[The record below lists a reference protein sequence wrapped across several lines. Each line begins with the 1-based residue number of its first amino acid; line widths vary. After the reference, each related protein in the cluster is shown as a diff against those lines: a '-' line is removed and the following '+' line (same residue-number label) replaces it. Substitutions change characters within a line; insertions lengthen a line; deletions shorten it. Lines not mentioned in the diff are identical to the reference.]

1 MNSSPFEL
9 FRRNLKPLMVLLVG
23 LAMFAFIV
31 LPVLDQYLRK
41 SAGGTDG
48 DIVASFNGRD
58 LTRGRV
64 SYFTQNHQSTVRFL
78 VELAQETINRGGSP
92 QTAGFQYDM
101 QSQQVRAIGINEV
114 PSQMGSIRSLMLA
127 SLAQNDGFDLD
138 DNALQVWLSQYTDGK
153 ITDGDINAMLLRST
167 QNRMGRPHLQQ
178 LRTHLLAQV
187 YEQRGI
193 SGLFLGSSPMAG
205 PLLTPQEQW
214 ENFLKLNQN
223 AIVGA
228 YGISVDDY
236 LPETTTE
243 PSEIEIKKVY
253 DEGKD
258 RDPSEFSPD
267 PGFHRQYVA
276 KVEYVVG
283 DLQTFIDAEV
293 AKLSEEE
300 IRAEYD
306 RRIKGGDFLLPTE
319 SAPVETGGD
328 TPDAEEPAEQA
339 PEGSPEES
347 APEESSESIDVE
359 ASEEK

>member
-127 SLAQNDGFDLD
+127 FERRTMGSIWTIMPFRFGFP
-138 DNALQVWLSQYTDGK
+138 NT
-153 ITDGDINAMLLRST
+153 
-167 QNRMGRPHLQQ
+167 
-178 LRTHLLAQV
+178 
-187 YEQRGI
+187 
-193 SGLFLGSSPMAG
+193 
-205 PLLTPQEQW
+205 
-214 ENFLKLNQN
+214 
-223 AIVGA
+223 
-228 YGISVDDY
+228 
-236 LPETTTE
+236 
-243 PSEIEIKKVY
+243 
-253 DEGKD
+253 
-258 RDPSEFSPD
+258 
-267 PGFHRQYVA
+267 
-276 KVEYVVG
+276 
-283 DLQTFIDAEV
+283 
-293 AKLSEEE
+293 
-300 IRAEYD
+300 
-306 RRIKGGDFLLPTE
+306 PTE
-319 SAPVETGGD
+319 KSPTVTS
-328 TPDAEEPAEQA
+328 TPCCFVLRRTAWDGLIYTSSYEP
-339 PEGSPEES
+339 
-347 APEESSESIDVE
+347 IY
-359 ASEEK
+359 